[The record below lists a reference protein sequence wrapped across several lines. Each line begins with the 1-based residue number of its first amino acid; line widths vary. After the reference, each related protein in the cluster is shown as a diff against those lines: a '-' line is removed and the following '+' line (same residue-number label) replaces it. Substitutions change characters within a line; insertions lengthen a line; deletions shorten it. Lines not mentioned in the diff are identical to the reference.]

1 MKMNEFPSE
10 KLYELLAKDFPSVDS
25 DITKSY
31 LVKGLVEKKKLKE
44 DKRIS
49 RVVLKKQGKD
59 FMENFILE
67 YYSKYKELFK
77 TFDKDELL
85 QLQFLIAKL
94 NLAFHSMSGKE
105 KFWW

>member
-10 KLYELLAKDFPSVDS
+10 KHY
-25 DITKSY
+25 
-31 LVKGLVEKKKLKE
+31 
-44 DKRIS
+44 
-49 RVVLKKQGKD
+49 
-59 FMENFILE
+59 
-67 YYSKYKELFK
+67 
-77 TFDKDELL
+77 ELL